1 MRYFIVYNNDK
12 IVFHYG
18 TLTEKQFLS
27 TGLDNTFLTENKKE
41 FVKQTSRRGKY
52 QICEWEF
59 DEPRTSSKV
68 ILYREQCGR
77 LF

>member
-27 TGLDNTFLTENKKE
+27 TGLDNTFITEDKQE
-41 FVKQTSRRGKY
+41 FVKKLKDD
-52 QICEWEF
+52 F
-59 DEPRTSSKV
+59 DTEIKKNKS
-68 ILYREQCGR
+68 I
-77 LF
+77 